1 MNKLLAGASILCA
14 AMVILGLNRGFDFS
28 DEGLYV
34 MLADPFQENVA
45 GVFNYDLF
53 FKLIHHSTGYSFSI
67 IDLRILRLFS
77 YFAGAWALARFWTNI
92 SGKEKFRFEIFWMSC
107 LGLFVGYAFLPP
119 TLSYNSLS
127 VVLVCFWLNQSSHDQ
142 VSVTTYFF
150 LGLILAVLAYVKVTV
165 VLLLFP
171 LTLLILIFRKKF
183 KIFSSLLLILPLIL
197 FELCFLALF
206 RENALTR
213 LQEGIPLNTQRTGY
227 NLGLMVKSTAV
238 GGFWILS
245 CGMLFFGLGYFKKSK
260 SSFFIAMQI
269 ITGFVI
275 VVISYLTHITD
286 EWNHLVLLFVA
297 AFFGFQY
304 GYGNFKLTKTNL
316 WILLLFLLPFILYFG
331 SNVYWLRIG
340 IHYLV
345 FWILAGLWLFK
356 NLDWE
361 MEIVISL
368 LCIVVVFN
376 GIWLHPFRH
385 EKPLWS
391 EKIQWQIGER
401 EIVFLEP
408 ELVAILIEISK
419 FKDQQANPGLLAA
432 YRIPGLSWLVGANT
446 PFSPVIWEETQ
457 LKALFDSKPKA
468 MIFNKLHNLPEGWKF
483 KHSRY
488 LGAYR
493 SDSLQLL
500 WD

>member
-1 MNKLLAGASILCA
+1 MNKLLAGASISCA
-14 AMVILGLNRGFDFS
+14 VMVILGLNRGFDFS

-34 MLADPFQENVA
+34 MLTDPFQENVA
-45 GVFNYDLF
+45 GIFNYDLF
-53 FKLIHHSTGYSFSI
+53 FKLIHLATGYSFSI
-67 IDLRILRLFS
+67 IDLRIFRLLS
-77 YFAGAWALARFWTNI
+77 YFAGAWAITGFWKNI
-92 SGKEKFRFEIFWMSC
+92 SGEQNPRFEIFWISC
-107 LGLFVGYAFLPP
+107 LGLFAGYAFLPP
-119 TLSYNSLS
+119 TLSYNSLT
-127 VVLVCFWLNQSSHDQ
+127 VVLVCFWLNQSSQ
-142 VSVTTYFF
+142 VQISPASYFF
-150 LGLILAVLAYVKVTV
+150 LGLILAALVYVKVTV

-171 LTLLILIFRKKF
+171 LTLLILIFRKRF
-183 KIFSSLLLILPLIL
+183 KIFSSLLLTLPLIL

-206 RENALTR
+206 GENALTR

-227 NLGLMVKSTAV
+227 NLGLMVKSIAV

-245 CGMLFFGLGYFKKSK
+245 SAILFLGLGYFKKSR

-269 ITGFVI
+269 ITGFVV

-286 EWNHLVLLFVA
+286 EWNHLALLFVA
-297 AFFGFQY
+297 GFFGFQY
-304 GYGNFKLTKTNL
+304 GYGNFKPTKTNF
-316 WILLLFLLPFILYFG
+316 WILLLFLLPFILHFG

-361 MEIVISL
+361 MELVISL

-376 GIWLHPFRH
+376 GIWWHPFRH

-391 EKIQWQIGER
+391 EKIAWQIGER
-401 EIVFLEP
+401 EIVVLDP
-408 ELVAILIEISK
+408 ELVSILSEISK
-419 FKDQQANPGLLAA
+419 FKDQQANLRLLAA
-432 YRIPGLSWLVGANT
+432 YRIPGLSWLVGANS
-446 PFSPVIWEETQ
+446 PFSPGIWEETQ
-457 LKALFDSKPKA
+457 LKAFFEDKPKA
-468 MIFNKLHNLPEGWKF
+468 MIYNKLQNLPEGWKF

-488 LGAYR
+488 LGTYR

>member
-1 MNKLLAGASILCA
+1 MNKLLAGASILCVV
-14 AMVILGLNRGFDFS
+14 MVIFGINRGFDYS

-45 GVFNYDLF
+45 GIFNYDLF
-53 FKLIHHSTGYSFSI
+53 FKLVHHSTGYSFSI
-67 IDLRILRLFS
+67 VELRILRLLS
-77 YFAGAWALARFWTNI
+77 YFAGAWALASFWKNI
-92 SGKEKFRFEIFWMSC
+92 SGEQKIRFEIFWISC
-107 LGLFVGYAFLPP
+107 LGLFAGYAFLPP
-119 TLSYNSLS
+119 TLSYNSLA
-127 VVLVCFWLNQSSHDQ
+127 VVLVCLWLSLLSKEEMWR
-142 VSVTTYFF
+142 STYFF
-150 LGLILAVLAYVKVTV
+150 LGLILAVLVYVKVTTA
-165 VLLLFP
+165 LLLFP
-171 LTLLILIFRKKF
+171 LSFLILIFWKKLKALSF
-183 KIFSSLLLILPLIL
+183 LLLVLPLIL
-197 FELCFLALF
+197 VELSFLALF
-206 RENALTR
+206 GENALTR

-227 NLGLMVKSTAV
+227 NLGLMVKSIAV
-238 GGFWILS
+238 GGFWIAS
-245 CGMLFFGLGYFKKSK
+245 SGILFFGLGYLKKSK

-269 ITGFVI
+269 IAGFAI

-286 EWNHLVLLFVA
+286 EWNHLALLFVA

-304 GYGNFKLTKTNL
+304 GYGNFKPTKTNL
-316 WILLLFLLPFILYFG
+316 WVLLLFLLPFILHFG

-340 IHYLV
+340 IHYFV

-368 LCIVVVFN
+368 LCIILVFN
-376 GIWLHPFRH
+376 GIWWHPFNH

-391 EKIQWQIGER
+391 EKTTWQIGER
-401 EIVFLEP
+401 EKVFLDP
-408 ELVAILIEISK
+408 ELVSILIEISK
-419 FKDQQANPGLLAA
+419 FKDQQANPRLLAA
-432 YRIPGLSWLVGANT
+432 YRIPGLPWLVGASI
-446 PFSPVIWEETQ
+446 PYSPGIWEKTQ
-457 LKALFDSKPKA
+457 LDGFFEDKPKA
-468 MIFNKLHNLPEGWKF
+468 MIYNKLQNLPEGWKF